1 MKSIY
6 STSSKTYRASF
17 YSLPSI
23 LKDWVRIS
31 RLMFIIAGAVAIMG
45 VVYALSNDSISTANR
60 FFVEP
65 DGYALMGVRERN
77 YTSEDVERAFTPPV
91 QGEIVQKNKQ

>member
-31 RLMFIIAGAVAIMG
+31 RLMFIIAGSVAIMG

-77 YTSEDVERAFTPPV
+77 YTSEDIERAFTPPV

>member
-6 STSSKTYRASF
+6 NTSRRTYHASF

-23 LKDWVRIS
+23 LKDWVRVS

-60 FFVEP
+60 FFIEP

-77 YTSEDVERAFTPPV
+77 YTSKDVEKAYSASPQSEV
-91 QGEIVQKNKQ
+91 AHQDE